1 MKCHPT
7 LKYSDTMSTEQ
18 STEERETREVEYLG
32 RTWTAVMPAPEQ
44 LLVWQ
49 RTLSRLS
56 GETMEGWDGARV
68 LQALDRL
75 RKIVDSVLSPQDVD
89 YLDDQMLMGD
99 FKLEQ
104 AHGLM
109 MEVIRAFKV
118 NNREDHRAAA
128 KPAPAARR
136 APAKKATARKRA
148 S

>member
-49 RTLSRLS
+49 RTLTRLS

-109 MEVIRAFKV
+109 MEVIKAFKV
-118 NNREDHRAAA
+118 NNREDRRAAA

-136 APAKKATARKRA
+136 APAKKATARKRTP
-148 S
+148 

>member
-1 MKCHPT
+1 M
-7 LKYSDTMSTEQ
+7 TEQ

-49 RTLSRLS
+49 RTLTRLS

-68 LQALDRL
+68 LQALDRI
-75 RKIVDSVLSPQDVD
+75 RNIIDSVLSPQDVD
-89 YLDDQMLMGD
+89 YLDDQMLLGK

-109 MEVIRAFKV
+109 MEVIKAFKV
-118 NNREDHRAAA
+118 NNREDRRAAER
-128 KPAPAARR
+128 PAARR
-136 APAKKATARKRA
+136 APAKKAATPRKRA

>member
-1 MKCHPT
+1 M
-7 LKYSDTMSTEQ
+7 TEQ
-18 STEERETREVEYLG
+18 STEERETREVEYLS

-49 RTLSRLS
+49 RTLTRLS

-68 LQALDRL
+68 LQALDRI
-75 RKIVDSVLSPQDVD
+75 RNIIDSVLSPQDVD
-89 YLDDQMLMGD
+89 YLDDQMLLGK

-109 MEVIRAFKV
+109 MEVIKAFKV
-118 NNREDHRAAA
+118 NNREDRRAAER
-128 KPAPAARR
+128 PAARR
-136 APAKKATARKRA
+136 APAKKAATPRKRA